1 MCNELIFSELF
12 SYDLQSGEV
21 LLPPEVGSYSLA
33 EGSQEVVG
41 VHDNVDEG
49 VHESQEYRLLTCADK
64 E

>member
-1 MCNELIFSELF
+1 MNSELF

-33 EGSQEVVG
+33 KGSQEVVG
-41 VHDNVDEG
+41 IHDNVDEG
-49 VHESQEYRLLTCADK
+49 VHESQEYSLLTCADK